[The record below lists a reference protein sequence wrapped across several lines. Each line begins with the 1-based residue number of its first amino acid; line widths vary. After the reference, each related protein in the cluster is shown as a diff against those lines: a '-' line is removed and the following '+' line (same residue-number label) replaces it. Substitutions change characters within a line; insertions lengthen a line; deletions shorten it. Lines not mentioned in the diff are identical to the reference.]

1 MEGRHIHHRIES
13 ILGELTQSEQKIA
26 SIVLEKPEAVIE
38 MTANDLAKV
47 SKTSPASVIRFCK
60 SINIPSFTELKLKLS
75 AELKST
81 TYTGYSDIVPG
92 EPIKEIKNKLLGN
105 AYQSMKETVNL
116 LDERVIIS
124 VIEAIKQASLVYVY
138 GVGASYLVAENIAQK
153 WNRIGKTCVC
163 VADAH
168 LFLSILIAA
177 PKDAVFIG
185 ISNSGETREVS
196 RLADVAQESGLK
208 TIGITQFGSNTLS
221 NISDISV
228 QTVRSKEAEIRS
240 AATSSLLAQFMAIDV
255 LFYAYVSE
263 NYAENINRIRL
274 SRKAVDKYKG
284 EG

>member
-75 AELKST
+75 AELTST

>member
-1 MEGRHIHHRIES
+1 MEGRHIHQRIES

-75 AELKST
+75 AELTST

>member
-75 AELKST
+75 AELTST

-124 VIEAIKQASLVYVY
+124 VIDAIKQASLVYVY

>member
-75 AELKST
+75 AELTST

-124 VIEAIKQASLVYVY
+124 VIDAIKQASLVYVY

-240 AATSSLLAQFMAIDV
+240 AATSSLLAPFMAIDV